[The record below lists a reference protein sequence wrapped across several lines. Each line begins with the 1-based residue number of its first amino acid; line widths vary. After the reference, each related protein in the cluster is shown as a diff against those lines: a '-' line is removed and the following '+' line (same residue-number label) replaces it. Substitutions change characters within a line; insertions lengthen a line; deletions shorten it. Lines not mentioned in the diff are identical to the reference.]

1 MVNESTTKEVKIY
14 NEEKTV
20 SSISSAG
27 KTRQLHV
34 KEEMRTFSHITFKN
48 KFKID

>member
-1 MVNESTTKEVKIY
+1 MVNESTTKKVKIY

-34 KEEMRTFSHITFKN
+34 KEGNENIFSHYIQK
-48 KFKID
+48 